1 MAYLCDTLLRS
12 TAKYNIKYKVILQ
25 RHSLFFYVIQ
35 VLEQLFYR
43 MEEYQD
49 LHIRVSQYKKL
60 LLNYENNIIMK
71 IFLKKSWTLQF
82 VVVKNCKIVILIYLA
97 KILIGRI
104 LTVHL
109 KLILNFFNKITSY
122 NFSLSAKIKC
132 NIV

>member
-82 VVVKNCKIVILIYLA
+82 VVVKNCKIVILIYIA
-97 KILIGRI
+97 KILIGCI

-109 KLILNFFNKITSY
+109 LNLFNKLECVVCGGLRPP
-122 NFSLSAKIKC
+122 FAKYIL
-132 NIV
+132 IS